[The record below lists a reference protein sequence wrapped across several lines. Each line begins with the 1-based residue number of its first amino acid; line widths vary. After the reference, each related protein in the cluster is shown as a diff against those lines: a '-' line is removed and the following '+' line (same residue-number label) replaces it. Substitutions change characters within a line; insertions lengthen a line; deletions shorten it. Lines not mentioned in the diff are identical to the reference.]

1 MSATEPPLPL
11 SFPLRDAR
19 LIEASAGT
27 GKTFTLAALYVRL
40 VLQHGGTRAFERE
53 LMPPEILVVT
63 FTEAATRELR
73 DRIRDRL
80 AETARVFR
88 GQQQAPDD
96 PVITGLLA
104 DYPEDEHPG
113 CADRLEAAAQWM
125 DEAAVYT
132 IHSFCQ
138 RMLRQHAFDSGS
150 LFNLELSEDEDRI
163 LDNAVQD
170 YWRIFCYPLDG
181 EQASAFAAIAE
192 TPEQLRKQVR
202 SLLGENAKMDV
213 NAETSA
219 AELLDQVLSERKQT
233 LNESKCFWRQQ
244 IPDLIQ
250 RVETA
255 WNDERLSRKKPSTEK
270 KIREWLN
277 NVQTWAEDPDATQ
290 CPLTDTAFARLS
302 REELAEHGDNIDEIL
317 DHPGIARLA
326 ELKKPEQDL
335 TRVLPRLLPHAAAWV
350 TERIQQ
356 YKRQHAVMGFDDML
370 ARLRDALYGD
380 NGDKLA
386 RIIREQFPVA
396 LIDEFQD
403 TDPIQYDIFHRIYAN
418 QDGIGWFM
426 IGDPKQAIYAFRGAD
441 IFTYLRARQAVGRNR
456 HSLGRNYRSRPALV
470 HSINQVFAAAEAR
483 SDEGAFQLDHR
494 IPFEEVEPKTDQGE
508 GLYIEDEPHPAL
520 TFWLLQQPEDSD
532 QSSIGKT
539 DYRDRMARSCAA
551 AMTRL
556 LNQGRDGAARLRD
569 GDRED
574 ALKPADMAVLVRTG
588 SEAQL
593 IRDALARQG
602 VRSVYLSD
610 KENVLTAAEAD
621 DVLLWLVACAEP
633 ESESAVRAALATATL
648 DYSWARLD
656 ELSNNERQWED
667 KVEQFR
673 DYHRR
678 WRRQGVLAMLRTLM
692 REHEVPARLLQQTNG
707 ERSLTNLL
715 HLSELLQQASARLD
729 GEQALVRW
737 LAEEQDAAADRAA
750 SEEQIMRL
758 ESDADL
764 VKVITIHKAKGLEY
778 PLVFLPFICHYRPV
792 DAGAVPLRYHDSD
805 DELRLSLE
813 PDETIVE
820 QAERERLAEDTRL
833 LYVAMTRAKHAC
845 WLGLAPLRS
854 GKGTHRMDLH
864 LSAVGR
870 VLGMTADHGA
880 ADLENALTGLT
891 AHAPG
896 MALEAAPEPTDEE
909 LRPGGSQPDLGRIAT
924 FTGVALERW
933 WVASY
938 SALQHETGRQT
949 PPDSPR
955 DEDYLE
961 EAPADTPPLR
971 KPPEQ
976 RSVHD
981 FVRGPMAGTFL
992 HGLLEVLADEGFACS
1007 LDDNSAFAQALHQ
1020 RLTVRRWEDWYALLQ
1035 TWMRDLVQTPLPLH
1049 ETEAALGDLGAHQYR
1064 PELEFLFP
1072 AHKVSAGELDRI
1084 IRQHV
1089 LPGENRPALQNEELN
1104 GMLKGF
1110 IDLVF
1115 EYDGRYYVM
1124 DYKSNHLGADNN
1136 AYTVAAMRA
1145 TVLEKRYD
1153 VQYSLYLLALHRLL
1167 QSRLGEAY
1175 DYDTHIGGCAYYFL
1189 RGIGADS
1196 RGLHFDRP
1204 PRDLIEE
1211 LDQLFRGDANHAA

>member
-1 MSATEPPLPL
+1 MSATEQPLPL
-11 SFPLRDAR
+11 TFPLQDAR

-40 VLQHGGTRAFERE
+40 VLQHGGTNAFQRE
-53 LMPPEILVVT
+53 LIPPEILVVT

-73 DRIRDRL
+73 DRIRSRL

-96 PVITGLLA
+96 PFITGLLA
-104 DYPEDEHPG
+104 DYNADQLPR
-113 CADRLEAAAQWM
+113 CADLLEAAAQWM

-150 LFNLELSEDEDRI
+150 LFNLELSEHEDRI
-163 LDNAVQD
+163 LENAVQD
-170 YWRIFCYPLDG
+170 YWRIFCYPLNA
-181 EQASAFAAIAE
+181 EQAGALGAIAE
-192 TPEQLRKQVR
+192 TPADLRKQVHP
-202 SLLGENAKMDV
+202 LLGES
-213 NAETSA
+213 TRLSA
-219 AELLDQVLSERKQT
+219 NTEPSVADLLDRVLDERKQKREET
-233 LNESKCFWRQQ
+233 KSFWRQQ
-244 IPDLIQ
+244 TPDLID
-250 RVETA
+250 RFEAA
-255 WNDERLSRKKPSTEK
+255 WSEERLSQKKPAAVN

-277 NVQTWAEDPDATQ
+277 NIRLWADDPEALK
-290 CPLTDTAFARLS
+290 CPITDTAFARLS
-302 REELAEHGDNIDEIL
+302 REELAEHGDNIDAIL
-317 DHPGIARLA
+317 DHPTIARLP

-335 TRVLPRLLPHAAAWV
+335 PRIPPRVLPHAAGWI

-370 ARLRDALYGD
+370 SRLRDALRGD

-403 TDPIQYDIFHRIYAN
+403 TDPIQYEIFHGIYA
-418 QDGIGWFM
+418 QQPDTGWFM

-441 IFTYLRARQAVGRNR
+441 IFTYLRARQAVGDNL
-456 HSLGRNYRSRPALV
+456 HTLGRNFRSNPALV
-470 HSINQVFAAAEAR
+470 NSVNQVFDEAEAR

-494 IPFEEVEPKTDQGE
+494 IPFEPVEPGPDQGE
-508 GLYIEDEPHPAL
+508 GLFVDDQAHPAL
-520 TFWLLQQPEDSD
+520 TFWLLQQPSDSD
-532 QSSIGKT
+532 QTSIGKT

-569 GDRED
+569 GED
-574 ALKPADMAVLVRTG
+574 DEPLKPADMAVLVRTG

-593 IRDALARQG
+593 IRDALAAHN

-610 KENVLTAAEAD
+610 KDSVLTAPEAD

-633 ESESAVRAALATATL
+633 ESESALRAALATATL

-673 DYHRR
+673 NYHRR

-692 REHEVPARLLQQTNG
+692 REHHVPARLLQQTDG

-715 HLSELLQQASARLD
+715 HLSELLQQASAKLD

-737 LAEEQDAAADRAA
+737 LAEEQEAAADSAA

-792 DAGAVPLRYHDSD
+792 DDKELPLRYHDEN
-805 DELRLSLE
+805 DELQLSLE
-813 PDETIVE
+813 PNPGKVE

-845 WLGLAPLRS
+845 WLGMAPLRS
-854 GKGTHRMDLH
+854 GKGNHRMDLH
-864 LSAVGR
+864 HSAVGQ
-870 VLGMTADHGA
+870 VLGMKADHGA
-880 ADLENALTGLT
+880 TDLENTLTRVV
-891 AHAPG
+891 ANAPG
-896 MALEAAPEPTDEE
+896 MTLDAAPEPTGEE
-909 LRPGGSQPDLGRIAT
+909 LQPRGSQPDIGRIET
-924 FTGVALERW
+924 VTGVPLERW

-938 SALQHETGRQT
+938 SALQHESGRQT
-949 PPDSPR
+949 PPDSAR

-961 EAPADTPPLR
+961 EEPAAQAPLR

-992 HGLLEVLADEGFACS
+992 HGLLEIIADEGFDCS
-1007 LDDNSAFAQALHQ
+1007 LDDNSAFAEALHQ
-1020 RLTVRRWEDWYALLQ
+1020 RLTVRRWEEWYSLLQ
-1035 TWMRDLVQTPLPLH
+1035 QWMTDLVRTSLPLH
-1049 ETEAALGDLGAHQYR
+1049 ETEAALSDLGASQYR
-1064 PELEFLFP
+1064 RELEFLLP
-1072 AHKVSAGELDRI
+1072 AHKVSAGELDQV
-1084 IRQHV
+1084 IRRHV
-1089 LPGENRPALQNEELN
+1089 LPGLDRPALRNEQLN

-1124 DYKSNHLGADNN
+1124 DYKSNHLGADNS
-1136 AYTVAAMRA
+1136 AYTDTAMRE

-1167 QSRLGEAY
+1167 QSRLGEQY
-1175 DYDTHIGGCAYYFL
+1175 DYDTHIGGCGYYFL
-1189 RGIGADS
+1189 RGLRADS

-1204 PRDLIEE
+1204 PKQLMAE
-1211 LDQLFRGDANHAA
+1211 LDQLFRGGANDAA

>member
-1 MSATEPPLPL
+1 MTERPLPL
-11 SFPLRDAR
+11 TFPLKGAR

-40 VLQHGGTRAFERE
+40 VLQHGEENAFRRK
-53 LMPPEILVVT
+53 LIPPEILVVT

-73 DRIRDRL
+73 DRIRNRL

-88 GQQQAPDD
+88 GQQRAPDD

-104 DYPEDEHPG
+104 DYGEDELPL
-113 CADRLEAAAQWM
+113 CADLLEAAAQWM

-163 LDNAVQD
+163 LENAVQD
-170 YWRIFCYPLDG
+170 YWRIFCYPLTV
-181 EQASAFAAIAE
+181 EQAKGFAAIAE
-192 TPEQLRKQVR
+192 TPDQLRKQVR
-202 SLLGENAKMDV
+202 SLLGENAKMDA
-213 NAETSA
+213 NTEASA
-219 AELLDQVLSERKQT
+219 AELLDQVLSERKQK
-233 LNESKCFWRQQ
+233 LNESKDFWRDQ
-244 IPDLIQ
+244 IGDLI
-250 RVETA
+250 ECFNKA
-255 WNDERLSRKKPSTEK
+255 WKEERLSKKKPSTSK
-270 KIREWLN
+270 KILEWLN
-277 NVQTWAEDPDATQ
+277 NIAAWSEDPDATK
-290 CPLTDTAFARLS
+290 CPITDTAFARLS
-302 REELAEHGDNIDEIL
+302 REELAEHGENIDEIL
-317 DHPGIARLA
+317 DHPAIARLT
-326 ELKKPEQDL
+326 ELESPEQNL
-335 TRVLPRLLPHAAAWV
+335 TQVLPRVLPHAAAWI

-370 ARLRDALYGD
+370 SRLRDALRGD

-403 TDPIQYDIFHRIYAN
+403 TDPIQYQIFHSIYAD
-418 QDGIGWFM
+418 QPDIGWFM

-441 IFTYLRARQAVGRNR
+441 IFTYLRAKDAVGRNL
-456 HSLGRNYRSRPALV
+456 HTLGRNFRSRPALV
-470 HSINQVFAAAEAR
+470 HSINRVFDAAEAR
-483 SDEGAFQLDHR
+483 GDEGAFQLDHR
-494 IPFEEVEPKTDQGE
+494 IPFEAVEPKEDKGE
-508 GLYIEDEPHPAL
+508 GFYLDGQAHPAL
-520 TFWLLQQPEDSD
+520 TFWLLQQAEDSD

-539 DYRDRMARSCAA
+539 DYRDRMAESCAA
-551 AMTRL
+551 EMTRL
-556 LNQGRDGAARLRD
+556 LNQGRDGAARLKD
-569 GDRED
+569 GEKED

-588 SEAQL
+588 GEAQL
-593 IRDALARQG
+593 IREALAEHG

-610 KENVLTAAEAD
+610 KDNVLTSAEAN

-633 ESESAVRAALATATL
+633 ESESALRAALATATL
-648 DYSWARLD
+648 DYSWAQLD
-656 ELSNNERQWED
+656 ELGNNERQWEE
-667 KVEQFR
+667 KVGEFR
-673 DYHRR
+673 EYHRR

-692 REHEVPARLLQQTNG
+692 REHNVPARLLQQPDG

-715 HLSELLQQASARLD
+715 HLSELLQQASAKLD

-737 LAEEQDAAADRAA
+737 LAEEQDAARDSAA

-764 VKVITIHKAKGLEY
+764 VKVITIHKSKGLEY
-778 PLVFLPFICHYRPV
+778 PLVFLPFVCHYRPV
-792 DAGAVPLRYHDSD
+792 GKEDLPLRYHDKD
-805 DELRLSLE
+805 DELCLSLE
-813 PDETIVE
+813 PDEAILE

-845 WLGLAPLRS
+845 WLGMAPLRS
-854 GKGTHRMDLH
+854 GRGKHRMDLH
-864 LSAVGR
+864 HSAVGQ

-880 ADLENALTGLT
+880 SDLEKALRALAGSE
-891 AHAPG
+891 PG
-896 MALEAAPEPTDEE
+896 IALEPAPEPTGEVLKHGE
-909 LRPGGSQPDLGRIAT
+909 GEPKLERIET
-924 FTGVALERW
+924 FKGIPLERW

-938 SALQHETGRQT
+938 SALQHEAGRQT

-961 EAPADTPPLR
+961 EAPATEAPLR

-992 HGLLEVLADEGFACS
+992 HGLLEVLADEGFDAP
-1007 LDDNSAFAQALHQ
+1007 LDDNSAFAEALHQ
-1020 RLTVRRWEDWYALLQ
+1020 RLTVRRWEDWYPLLQ
-1035 TWMRDLVQTPLPLH
+1035 QWMTELIRTPLPLH
-1049 ETEAALGDLGAHQYR
+1049 GTEAALSDLRPNQYR

-1072 AHKVSAGELDRI
+1072 AHRVSAGELDRV
-1084 IRQHV
+1084 IRRHV
-1089 LPGENRPALQNEELN
+1089 LPGRDRPSLRDEQLN

-1115 EYDGRYYVM
+1115 EYDSRYYVM
-1124 DYKSNHLGADNN
+1124 DYKSNHLGTDNS
-1136 AYTVAAMRA
+1136 AYTEAAMRE

-1167 QSRLGEAY
+1167 QSRLGDAY

-1196 RGLHFDRP
+1196 RGLYFERP
-1204 PRDLIEE
+1204 PKELMEE
-1211 LDQLFRGDANHAA
+1211 LDLLFRGDANHAA